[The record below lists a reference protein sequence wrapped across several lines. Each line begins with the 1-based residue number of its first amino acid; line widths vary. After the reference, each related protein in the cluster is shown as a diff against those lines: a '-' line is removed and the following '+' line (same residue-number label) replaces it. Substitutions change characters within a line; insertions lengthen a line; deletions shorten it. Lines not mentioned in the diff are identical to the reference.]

1 MVIGGS
7 GSPFASRALSI
18 SDKIC
23 LVVGDRVLIF
33 SMETSVRNR
42 LRGLFC
48 TINEAF
54 DRVAMHAVRV
64 QLLQQQADR
73 LGLPIQ
79 LIPIPYP
86 CSNADYARIMEEFIE
101 RERGR
106 GVEAFAYGDLFLE
119 DIRAYRETSLAGTG
133 ITPLFPIWGLDTG
146 VLSRTMLESGLR
158 AQITC
163 VDPAQLAPEFCGREY
178 DAGFLADLPAGVDP
192 CGENGEFH
200 SFAFDG
206 PMFSRAIDISV
217 NTTTERDGFVFTDLL
232 PA

>member
-1 MVIGGS
+1 MKKTLLSWSS
-7 GSPFASRALSI
+7 GKDSAWALHLMRQDPDI
-18 SDKIC
+18 
-23 LVVGDRVLIF
+23 VVD
-33 SMETSVRNR
+33 
-42 LRGLFC
+42 GLFC

-64 QLLQQQADR
+64 ELLQQQADS
-73 LGLPIQ
+73 LGLPVQ

-86 CSNADYARIMEEFIE
+86 CSNADYARIMEAFIE
-101 RERGR
+101 RERER

-163 VDPAQLAPEFCGREY
+163 VDPAQLAAEFCGREY
-178 DAGFLADLPAGVDP
+178 DAAFLADLPAGVDP

-200 SFAFDG
+200 SFVHQG
-206 PMFSRAIDISV
+206 PMFVRPIAITPGKIV
-217 NTTTERDGFVFTDLL
+217 ERDRFVFADLL

>member
-1 MVIGGS
+1 MKKTLLSWSS
-7 GSPFASRALSI
+7 GKDSAWALHLMRQDPDI
-18 SDKIC
+18 
-23 LVVGDRVLIF
+23 VVD
-33 SMETSVRNR
+33 
-42 LRGLFC
+42 GLFC

-64 QLLQQQADR
+64 ELLQQQADS
-73 LGLPIQ
+73 LGLPVQ

-86 CSNADYARIMEEFIE
+86 CSNADYARIMEAFIE
-101 RERGR
+101 RERER

-163 VDPAQLAPEFCGREY
+163 VDPAQLAAEFCGREY
-178 DAGFLADLPAGVDP
+178 DAAFLADLPAGVDP

-206 PMFSRAIDISV
+206 PMFSRPIGIDIG
-217 NTTTERDGFVFTDLL
+217 TTTTRDNFVFTDLL